1 MYWSQF
7 VGISTSMI
15 SWFPIQGISCGGRAQ
30 PQGFIWST
38 GGVIGHWSWAQLWVM
53 VGCRC
58 LRDKIIQIYIYM
70 IKIDYIYS
78 YATSR
83 HPRGIYKHQQTISP
97 HITTYQL
104 VPFRL
109 QPFQSRRARYG
120 GLCELCQHAED
131 SEGRVHPVPEL
142 GSWGAG
148 DGDNLRAGDVI
159 DPTCFHLVAL
169 ISRGSSN
176 GGCPSHHA
184 SFNIFQYYSLVMVG
198 HPWLGMMWGGHHYP
212 HSTWETSIWMNIIN
226 ESLGVFLS
234 WAAAEL

>member
-1 MYWSQF
+1 
-7 VGISTSMI
+7 
-15 SWFPIQGISCGGRAQ
+15 
-30 PQGFIWST
+30 
-38 GGVIGHWSWAQLWVM
+38 
-53 VGCRC
+53 
-58 LRDKIIQIYIYM
+58 M

-142 GSWGAG
+142 GSCGAG

-226 ESLGVFLS
+226 ESLGVFFELS
-234 WAAAEL
+234 RGRAVNSAQPCKAQAQSAPVADRCGGRWQVHSGDRLWYPGHEPVTLGPTGRQAYTM